1 MPDYLM
7 IEVVGK
13 EPRDEEHATRV
24 LALQEMEKQM
34 GIVRQGGQ
42 ACTEPSAIRE
52 GHNGMLL
59 AYDEEQHELSVAKL
73 LLRPPHVHEK
83 AERMGKDGCAARW
96 RIEVGDPPREVTAY
110 VYPALDDE
118 EVQLLELTELVRM
131 ARQPDAVAETVGAG
145 EAVAVRLK
153 ETERHTVIKVVVR
166 QLGKLPRKKSQEG
179 ARMTMLREMQYAVM
193 AGLRIRRPDQGVKW
207 AIVAGA
213 PVEWTEGAQAPKLM
227 EIPEAR
233 PAGTAEAAVFT
244 IEGIKAG
251 PVEVLHVEK
260 SADGRLVLDTAL
272 PGAKPRKL
280 NMGMAGKQEAGGRAM
295 ASVIGKWHACVPVEH
310 KEWGALRKPHGQEMC
325 PAPIWAKRKKA
336 ETADGEKLEL
346 IIRHAEYDRVG
357 PTGTCPFYTI
367 YTGMNGFPS
376 RCIPFGGC
384 YGRLASCY
392 KRIEMM
398 PTEYEKARS
407 ELTTRE
413 RARTKGQQRES
424 AAAATVATV
433 GGKGGKGGGPT
444 RVAGKVEVMGHG
456 GGRSPARA
464 TARGKKCDGCGEVG
478 AEGAG
483 MEGEAGWRCEACWTP
498 KGAEE
503 EGDGEDE
510 EEDGNAVMVAAG
522 VVEGQGRPEAPVCAA
537 EGCQNRCRW
546 NETRYFAWCSP
557 TCQTGGIPQSFA
569 EVARAQEMRL
579 RGQQDLPEQ
588 EVAAEEGADDA
599 GDDDR
604 YSVVD
609 GDEEM
614 EDEDGEEGAE
624 VGDGGKP
631 GASSEPWRKV
641 PTKAE
646 KKKKKKKKQASAAA
660 VAAGGVGKATKASP
674 AARKTSQSPK
684 EGGSGSRK
692 G

>member
-1 MPDYLM
+1 
-7 IEVVGK
+7 
-13 EPRDEEHATRV
+13 
-24 LALQEMEKQM
+24 
-34 GIVRQGGQ
+34 
-42 ACTEPSAIRE
+42 
-52 GHNGMLL
+52 
-59 AYDEEQHELSVAKL
+59 
-73 LLRPPHVHEK
+73 
-83 AERMGKDGCAARW
+83 
-96 RIEVGDPPREVTAY
+96 
-110 VYPALDDE
+110 
-118 EVQLLELTELVRM
+118 
-131 ARQPDAVAETVGAG
+131 
-145 EAVAVRLK
+145 
-153 ETERHTVIKVVVR
+153 
-166 QLGKLPRKKSQEG
+166 
-179 ARMTMLREMQYAVM
+179 
-193 AGLRIRRPDQGVKW
+193 
-207 AIVAGA
+207 
-213 PVEWTEGAQAPKLM
+213 
-227 EIPEAR
+227 
-233 PAGTAEAAVFT
+233 
-244 IEGIKAG
+244 
-251 PVEVLHVEK
+251 
-260 SADGRLVLDTAL
+260 
-272 PGAKPRKL
+272 
-280 NMGMAGKQEAGGRAM
+280 
-295 ASVIGKWHACVPVEH
+295 
-310 KEWGALRKPHGQEMC
+310 
-325 PAPIWAKRKKA
+325 
-336 ETADGEKLEL
+336 
-346 IIRHAEYDRVG
+346 
-357 PTGTCPFYTI
+357 
-367 YTGMNGFPS
+367 
-376 RCIPFGGC
+376 
-384 YGRLASCY
+384 
-392 KRIEMM
+392 MM

-413 RARTKGQQRES
+413 RARTQGQQRES
-424 AAAATVATV
+424 AAAATVTTI

-498 KGAEE
+498 KGAEK

-614 EDEDGEEGAE
+614 EDEDGEEEAE
-624 VGDGGKP
+624 VGDGGEP
-631 GASSEPWRKV
+631 GASSEPWKKV

-646 KKKKKKKKQASAAA
+646 KKKKKKKQASMAA

-674 AARKTSQSPK
+674 AARKASQSQSPK